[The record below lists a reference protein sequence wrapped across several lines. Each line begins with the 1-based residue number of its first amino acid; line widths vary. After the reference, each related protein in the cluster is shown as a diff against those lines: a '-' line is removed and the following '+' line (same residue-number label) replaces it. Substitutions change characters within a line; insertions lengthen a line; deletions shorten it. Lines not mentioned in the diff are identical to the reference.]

1 LFWPVRRQCC
11 SPTNRSPALD
21 VPVQIQILL
30 LLRQLQQELSMA
42 LVFVTHDVGA
52 AAEIPIASQ

>member
-1 LFWPVRRQCC
+1 LFWPVRRPCC

-30 LLRQLQQELSMA
+30 LLRQLQQELGMEI
-42 LVFVTHDVGA
+42 VFVTHDVGA
-52 AAEIPIASQ
+52 VAEIPIASQ